1 MKGAHFYAGK
11 GASGKNKRKGGEK
24 TDKLEPELKRKR
36 DLASSGKPK
45 PAPPAPVPPAPSPA
59 PVPKAASSIVGDTL
73 APHGNDQHPETGSQ
87 DTTPCASSH
96 ISAGD
101 AVIVPTQPTT
111 SPLAATSAGSCFLSS
126 ASNASVTVVS
136 PGPAAATPLSVLADV
151 ASHDKPL
158 NGKKDTDTA
167 HDSSSSHSLVAPGT
181 GVQLL
186 PILLVPPACSN
197 APTASADAG
206 TPARSEAQT
215 EQLDKLE
222 SNVQRLHLDGP
233 AVCSSSTN
241 EVSVGEQPA
250 SSAAVTAPVVILES
264 LTVKT
269 VDVTGQATPHVGYK
283 STAEEDKL
291 VVDEDM
297 ARADIDAVT
306 SADDVAS
313 RTDSVSVTDEACPA
327 PNSTCMRFSEH
338 LICSYTVYAHCA
350 LLGCGGAMG
359 AVYSLELTPG
369 L

>member
-1 MKGAHFYAGK
+1 LKGAHFYAGK

-24 TDKLEPELKRKR
+24 TDELEPELKRKR

-87 DTTPCASSH
+87 DTTPCASLH
-96 ISAGD
+96 VSAGD

-111 SPLAATSAGSCFLSS
+111 SPLAATSAGSCTLSS

-151 ASHDKPL
+151 ASHD

-167 HDSSSSHSLVAPGT
+167 HGSSSSHSLVAPGT

-186 PILLVPPACSN
+186 PILLVPPACAN

-250 SSAAVTAPVVILES
+250 SSAAVTAPVVIPES

-283 STAEEDKL
+283 STSGDGKL
-291 VVDEDM
+291 DVDEDM
-297 ARADIDAVT
+297 PHADSDAVT
-306 SADDVAS
+306 SVDDDAS
-313 RTDSVSVTDEACPA
+313 RTDSVSTTDEAFSA
-327 PNSTCMRFSEH
+327 PTCTCTHFSEH
-338 LICSYTVYAHCA
+338 LICSYTVYAYCA